1 MEKDKYCT
9 VFAHMGNIK
18 NKQKNKINEQA
29 RPNKKKQINAENK
42 AVAARNGWEE
52 GEMGEGWQLQGD
64 RWKRETSGDE
74 HTVAYT
80 EVGM

>member
-1 MEKDKYCT
+1 
-9 VFAHMGNIK
+9 MGNIK

-52 GEMGEGWQLQGD
+52 GEVGEGWQLQ
-64 RWKRETSGDE
+64 R
-74 HTVAYT
+74 
-80 EVGM
+80 